1 MRKDEFWGG
10 NRYIWYLIIL
20 FIYLFIATCIYLQL
34 IVWSQNVSIRH
45 YSKKRNKTGK
55 LHLAR
60 AFFSLWSDETISLIE
75 LAKFE

>member
-1 MRKDEFWGG
+1 MNFEEETDIFD
-10 NRYIWYLIIL
+10 IL
-20 FIYLFIATCIYLQL
+20 LSFFFFIATSIYLQL

-60 AFFSLWSDETISLIE
+60 AFFSLWSDETISIIE